1 MLSLT
6 CASTHVA
13 AGSSNR
19 ATTRSR
25 NCLYSSSG
33 IASTSRTT
41 QTVRAKLPRF
51 GEGAA
56 SAEVSDARSRT
67 RVGLYLNP
75 PENAIVLC
83 MDEETQTQ

>member
-25 NCLYSSSG
+25 NCPYSSSG
-33 IASTSRTT
+33 IASTSDD
-41 QTVRAKLPRF
+41 ADGAGKLPRF
-51 GEGAA
+51 GEARLQLK
-56 SAEVSDARSRT
+56 SATHV
-67 RVGLYLNP
+67 
-75 PENAIVLC
+75 PEPG
-83 MDEETQTQ
+83 